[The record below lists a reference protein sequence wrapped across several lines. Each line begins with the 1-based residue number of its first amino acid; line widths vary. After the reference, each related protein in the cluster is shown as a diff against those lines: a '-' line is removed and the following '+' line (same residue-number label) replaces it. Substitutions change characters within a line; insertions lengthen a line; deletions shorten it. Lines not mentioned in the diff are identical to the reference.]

1 MYGENSGL
9 LREALGD
16 LLRHHRIQQRIG
28 GAGIHTVPETTTVE
42 EREEIGEQIGRY
54 RHAALVWCDQAM
66 RSAAPRTV
74 VENGTGSIAGTHH
87 ARRPDDELRYRLHA
101 AINASASTLPTLEEL
116 TTAQRFPLVD
126 TWRQAARACALGEHD
141 FAAGVGHGRL
151 SHTESLTV
159 IHDAAD
165 ITRALVG
172 LDRRYASI
180 PGWHP
185 LKNPGRLGRA
195 AEVCAATCGLSGNG
209 RLDYVVDLRGWKPA
223 PRPIGGPGL
232 PGVAGVLQAQ
242 HNLLVHLNSFPD
254 ATRLRVVLD
263 SQRVV
268 SRETARRVAPHDQA
282 LAATWEQRAETYG
295 RLVRETRD
303 LGGAVGNGGS
313 AAGQGSL
320 AATRTQKLPSDGL
333 ADLKQVER
341 LERVGAGIDARVCE
355 VIEHGFKERLY
366 FQRTSVPGLTVHQGE
381 LVNAVGP
388 TYRPITWHVQSDLLK
403 IARRDLRP
411 PPAQPKTP
419 YGAAQ
424 SRRDFEAAIR
434 HRPGDPGR
442 SLSL

>member
-1 MYGENSGL
+1 MRPG
-9 LREALGD
+9 
-16 LLRHHRIQQRIG
+16 
-28 GAGIHTVPETTTVE
+28 
-42 EREEIGEQIGRY
+42 
-54 RHAALVWCDQAM
+54 HA
-66 RSAAPRTV
+66 RRRPRTV
-74 VENGTGSIAGTHH
+74 VENGTGSIADTHH

-116 TTAQRFPLVD
+116 TAEQRFPLVE

-172 LDRRYASI
+172 LDRRYANI
-180 PGWHP
+180 PGWQP
-185 LKNPGRLGRA
+185 LKNPGRPGRA
-195 AEVCAATCGLSGNG
+195 AEVCAATCGLAGTG

-223 PRPIGGPGL
+223 PRLIGGPGL
-232 PGVAGVLQAQ
+232 PGAAGVLQAQ

-254 ATRLRVVLD
+254 ATSLRVVLD

-282 LAATWEQRAETYG
+282 LAATWEQRAETDG

-313 AAGQGSL
+313 AAGQGSI
-320 AATRTQKLPSDGL
+320 AATRTQKLPADGL

-341 LERVGAGIDARVCE
+341 LARVSAGIDARVCK
-355 VIEHGFKERLY
+355 VIEHGIMERLY
-366 FQRTSVPGLTVHQGE
+366 FQRTSLPDRVTDHRGALVP
-381 LVNAVGP
+381 AVGP
-388 TYRPITWHVQSDLLK
+388 TYRPITSPVQSDLLK
-403 IARRDLRP
+403 ITRADLRP
-411 PPAQPKTP
+411 APAQPKTP
-419 YGAAQ
+419 RGAAQ
-424 SRRDFEAAIR
+424 SRLAFEAALT
-434 HRPGDPGR
+434 HRPGGPGPAMT
-442 SLSL
+442 L